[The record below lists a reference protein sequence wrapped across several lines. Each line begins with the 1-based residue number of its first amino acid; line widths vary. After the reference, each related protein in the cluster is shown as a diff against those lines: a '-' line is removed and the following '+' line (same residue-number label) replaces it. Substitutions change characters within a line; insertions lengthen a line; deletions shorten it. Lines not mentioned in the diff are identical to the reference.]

1 MNCPICKESKFLK
14 GNIFGAPESDR
25 EYQHDGKIEFRTAH
39 RNECSRVFGH
49 DEKHILKSVNL
60 DDFSLDARMCAG
72 CGYVHLTGP
81 NFSELLPSE
90 EEWRTIYHNEEIEA
104 IEEKL
109 FDIISIIVNSVEYR
123 PGIPKK
129 KQRKDID
136 QMIVGLIEGD
146 EEEIKRV
153 IKRHRA
159 SPGWSGWD
167 AIKDFPKLDV
177 STTIKKFHS
186 EIWPDR

>member
-1 MNCPICKESKFLK
+1 MNCPICKESRFLK
-14 GNIFGAPESDR
+14 GNIFGASVSDR
-25 EYQHDGKIEFRTAH
+25 EYQNDGEISFRTAH

-49 DEKHILKSVNL
+49 DEEQILKSINR
-60 DDFSLDARMCAG
+60 DAFSLDALMCAG

-109 FDIISIIVNSVEYR
+109 FDIISTIVGSVEYR
-123 PGIPKK
+123 GTPKK
-129 KQRKDID
+129 RQREDID
-136 QMIVGLIEGD
+136 RMIVGLIEGD
-146 EEEIKRV
+146 EDEIKRV

-159 SPGWSGWD
+159 NRGWSGWD
-167 AIKDFPKLDV
+167 AIKDFSKLDV
-177 STTIKKFHS
+177 STTIKKYHS
-186 EIWPDR
+186 

>member
-1 MNCPICKESKFLK
+1 MNCPFCKESRFLN
-14 GNIFGAPESDR
+14 GNIFGAPERDR
-25 EYQHDGKIEFRTAH
+25 DGSHDGKIGFITAH
-39 RNECSRVFGH
+39 RNESIRVFGH
-49 DEKHILKSVNL
+49 DDKHILKSMNL
-60 DDFSLDARMCAG
+60 DAFSLDARMCAG

-90 EEWRTIYHNEEIEA
+90 EEWRTIYDNEEIEA

-109 FDIISIIVNSVEYR
+109 FDIIRTIVGSVENR
-123 PGIPKK
+123 GTSKK
-129 KQRKDID
+129 KQRENID
-136 QMIVGLIEGD
+136 RMIVGLIEGD

-153 IKRHRA
+153 IEWHRA
-159 SPGWSGWD
+159 SRGWSGWD